1 MNGVSLFQT
10 NEVLGGEGKVVEVDE
25 SKFGKR
31 KYNTNRGRMVDG
43 CWVFGGVE
51 RDSDKSFFCNC

>member
-31 KYNTNRGRMVDG
+31 K
-43 CWVFGGVE
+43 
-51 RDSDKSFFCNC
+51 